1 MCMLRL
7 RNPKVV
13 QRASGEKRLE
23 EQWPSKLCKDV
34 KNMNLC
40 SGSLLSGVTAGYW
53 FYACLQIIVPRAIE
67 AWDLPGPRLRE
78 ATAWWPLSAQEEP
91 WQGFAEKDHPKSSQ
105 RGERRRAPPALL
117 P

>member
-7 RNPKVV
+7 CNPKVV
-13 QRASGEKRLE
+13 QRTSGEKRLE

-53 FYACLQIIVPRAIE
+53 FYACLQIIVPRAVE
-67 AWDLPGPRLRE
+67 AWDLPGPRLGE
-78 ATAWWPLSAQEEP
+78 ATA
-91 WQGFAEKDHPKSSQ
+91 
-105 RGERRRAPPALL
+105 
-117 P
+117 